1 LLSIQRLV
9 QISSAGCE
17 TWADQRVL
25 ELLDTPYRR
34 PAWFATVFADQEE
47 TLLNLEQRG
56 FASQAD
62 VGQDSWSKA
71 MLRRSVDLA
80 KPEGSLPSNFS
91 IRPLAGASEVE
102 AYVELHRAVF
112 ESRNM
117 TVEWRNRT
125 LRQTEHIPDLDL
137 VAVALDGRLAAFYV
151 GWLWRDNSGETSGQI
166 EPMGVH
172 GDYRN
177 WGLGRAMLSINLR
190 GMQLHGAM
198 QVFVETDNYRSPALA
213 LYEMV
218 GFQVFR
224 EILDYQKDYPVG

>member
-1 LLSIQRLV
+1 MLSIQRLV
-9 QISSAGCE
+9 RISSASCE
-17 TWADQRVL
+17 AWADQRVL

-62 VGQDSWSKA
+62 VGEDSWSKV

-80 KPEGSLPSNFS
+80 KPEGSLPSNFC

-137 VAVALDGRLAAFYV
+137 VAVARMVAWQPFTWAGSGGIIQGRPVGRLSPWVFTVITAIGA
-151 GWLWRDNSGETSGQI
+151 WA
-166 EPMGVH
+166 
-172 GDYRN
+172 
-177 WGLGRAMLSINLR
+177 GRC
-190 GMQLHGAM
+190 
-198 QVFVETDNYRSPALA
+198 SP
-213 LYEMV
+213 
-218 GFQVFR
+218 
-224 EILDYQKDYPVG
+224 